1 MASAPGA
8 SVEKLHTS
16 VPDSS
21 TYRFALTKILI
32 VDDSPA
38 EVMLM
43 QSVLDRAGYTSVAI
57 HDPTRL
63 EQTISS
69 ERPSLILMDVVM
81 PERNGFQA
89 CRDLKNHEEFS
100 RIPIVFVTSKDTPS
114 DRFWAERQGGDGF
127 IGKPFTAQQLVSEVQ
142 KYL

>member
-1 MASAPGA
+1 MSLKK
-8 SVEKLHTS
+8 V
-16 VPDSS
+16 
-21 TYRFALTKILI
+21 LI
-32 VDDSPA
+32 VDDSIS
-38 EVMLM
+38 ESRLM
-43 QSVLDRAGYTSVAI
+43 QSVLEKAGYWPVALN
-57 HDPTRL
+57 DPMRL
-63 EQTISS
+63 EQMI
-69 ERPSLILMDVVM
+69 EMEHPALILMDVVM